1 MYKNTNGTHHTT
13 EITTQN
19 EMYCA
24 NVCASGSEIYS
35 VVNKNYIYHGHVL
48 PRTKE
53 LRKCDRGRVEEI
65 SGCGACYMSKY
76 DFYI

>member
-35 VVNKNYIYHGHVL
+35 VVNKNYIYL
-48 PRTKE
+48 SWPCTPKN
-53 LRKCDRGRVEEI
+53 
-65 SGCGACYMSKY
+65 
-76 DFYI
+76 